1 MKLYIKYFT
10 VLFLLQTF
18 IIKSQIPLPEHPRPD
33 FQREMW
39 ENLNGQWD
47 FKFDPNNIGEKEKWQ
62 EQKVKFDKKIT
73 VPFPWGS
80 KLSGVNDEAN
90 IAWYNRK
97 INVSKKWKGKKTF
110 ITIGASD
117 WETTVWIDG
126 NLLGKHQGGYVPFS
140 FDLTPYIKYGENQNI
155 TLRVDDNA
163 GDPNKFDRGYAL
175 YGKQGYGNAR
185 GVWQTVY
192 LEARG
197 QNFIDAVHFTPDIDN
212 KKVNVTAYLE
222 SYARKEL
229 PLNIEIKTKKGLIK
243 HNITFKPG
251 QLKRNFDIEIPDMR
265 LWSLEDPY
273 LYDVEISLE
282 DDTVESYFG
291 MRKIS
296 TINLPGTK
304 YPYVA
309 LNNKPIYL
317 QIALDQSYHPEG
329 YYTFPSDKFL
339 KEEIIRS
346 KSIGLNGIRVHIKVE
361 VPRKLY
367 WADKL
372 GLLVV
377 EDLPNAW
384 GDPDKFMRDES
395 EYTLKQMIKRD
406 YNHPSI
412 FSWVIFNEQWGLSTK
427 NDPEDNKEN
436 EREILPETYNWVASM
451 YYLAKSLD
459 KSRLIEDNST
469 CCGGLHT
476 ATDINSWHA
485 YLPGYEWEN
494 FLKDQADKNFKGG
507 SHLYY
512 DGFKQEDQPFVNSEC
527 GNVWGYSGST
537 GDVDWSYDYHR
548 MINSFRKFPE
558 VAGWLYTEHH
568 DVINEWN
575 GYWKFDRSEKETGLN
590 EILEGMSV
598 NDFHAPVYLSTG
610 VEICRTVKGDEKIDI
625 PLFISSMVGDDY
637 GDELIVEYE
646 LSHINYIA
654 EEKIIKSDNFRVKY
668 HPWMQKSISP
678 LKLSMPNSSGLS
690 KLTFKLKTLDNQI
703 LHRNFMHFE
712 VNSNKKLKNV
722 EVFSL
727 PPKEISN
734 SNWTKRKWDVL
745 NGKKVNGA
753 GNGFFEYKIQIPE
766 NFKNLNFKEAY
777 FIIEA
782 SAKQLFD
789 KDKKGEDYVDAGMD
803 WMRGSIVSPSKNPN
817 SYPMTDETFFPSK
830 INISING
837 KSTKRMTLSDDPADH
852 RGVLSWH
859 NQIISSREPSKQLIF
874 DEEFWANQPKLNE
887 AGSYGYLIK
896 VPISNDEL
904 ANSIKEGNLT
914 IRIQTEGEG
923 GIAVYGKSFGR
934 YPINPSLVIKK

>member
-1 MKLYIKYFT
+1 MKLFIKFFS

-18 IIKSQIPLPEHPRPD
+18 VLKSQIPLPEHPRPD

-39 ENLNGQWD
+39 ENLNGKWD
-47 FKFDPNNIGEKEKWQ
+47 FKFDPNNVGEKEKWQ
-62 EQKVKFDKKIT
+62 EQTVKFDKTIT

-80 KLSGVNDEAN
+80 KLSGVKDEAS

-97 INVSKKWKGKKTF
+97 INVSKDWKGKKTF
-110 ITIGASD
+110 IIIGASD
-117 WETTVWIDG
+117 WETTLWIDG
-126 NLLGKHQGGYVPFS
+126 ILIGKHQGGYVPFS
-140 FDLTPYIKYGENQNI
+140 FDLTSYIKYGKDQNI
-155 TLRVDDNA
+155 TLKVDDNA
-163 GDPNKFDRGYAL
+163 GDPNKFKRGYAL

-185 GVWQTVY
+185 GIWQTIY

-197 QNFIDAVHFTPDIDN
+197 KNFLDAVHFTPDIDN
-212 KKVNVTAYLE
+212 KKVNVTTYLE
-222 SYARKEL
+222 NYATKEL
-229 PLNIEIKTKKGLIK
+229 PLSINIKTEKGLIK
-243 HNITFKPG
+243 HNITVKPG
-251 QLKRNFDIEIPDMR
+251 QLRRSFDIKIPEMR
-265 LWSLEDPY
+265 LWDLEDPY
-273 LYDVEISLE
+273 LYDVEISL
-282 DDTVESYFG
+282 DDDIVRSYFG

-296 TINLPGTK
+296 TINLPGTE

-317 QIALDQSYHPEG
+317 QLALDQSYHPDG
-329 YYTFPSDKFL
+329 FYTFPNDNFI
-339 KEEIIRS
+339 KEEILRS

-377 EDLPNAW
+377 EDLPNSW
-384 GDPDKFMRDES
+384 GDPDQFMRNES

-476 ATDINSWHA
+476 ATDINSWHV
-485 YLPGYEWEN
+485 YLPGNEWEN
-494 FLKDQADKNFKGG
+494 FLKDQTEKNFKGG

-512 DGFKQEDQPFVNSEC
+512 DGFKQQDQPFVNSEC
-527 GNVWGYSGST
+527 GNVWGYKGST
-537 GDVDWSYDYHR
+537 GDIDWSYDYHR

-575 GYWKFDRSEKETGLN
+575 GYWKFDRSEKKTGLD
-590 EILEGMSV
+590 EILEGMTL

-610 VEICRTVKGDEKIDI
+610 VEICQTVNGGEKIDV
-625 PLFISSMVGDDY
+625 PLFISSFTSDDY
-637 GDELIVEYE
+637 GEDIIVEYE
-646 LSHINYIA
+646 LSHTNYIA
-654 EEKIIKSDNFRVKY
+654 EERLIKSDNFRVKY
-668 HPWMQKSISP
+668 YPWMQKSLNP
-678 LKLSMPNSSGLS
+678 LELLMPNHSGLS
-690 KLTFKLKTLDNQI
+690 KLTFKLKTLDNKI

-712 VNSNKKLKNV
+712 VNSNKELKNV
-722 EVFSL
+722 EVISL
-727 PPKEISN
+727 SADEISN
-734 SNWTKRKWDVL
+734 SNWTKKRWNVL

-753 GNGFFEYKIQIPE
+753 GSGFFEYEIQIPA
-766 NFKNLNFKEAY
+766 KYKTLSFKEAY

-782 SAKQLFD
+782 SAKKLFD
-789 KDKKGEDYVDAGMD
+789 KDKIGEDYVDAGMD

-817 SYPMTDETFFPSK
+817 SYPMTDEVLFQSRIK
-830 INISING
+830 ISVNG
-837 KSTKRMTLSDDPADH
+837 KPKKRMTLLDDPADH

-859 NQIISSREPSKQLIF
+859 NQIISPYKST
-874 DEEFWANQPKLNE
+874 DDDFWSNQPKLNE

-904 ANSIKEGNLT
+904 KSYLKEGNMT
-914 IRIQTEGEG
+914 IRIETEGDG
-923 GIAVYGKSFGR
+923 GIAIYGKSFGR

>member
-1 MKLYIKYFT
+1 MKLFIKFFS

-18 IIKSQIPLPEHPRPD
+18 VLKSQIPLPEHPRPD

-62 EQKVKFDKKIT
+62 EQRVKFDKKIT

-80 KLSGVNDEAN
+80 KLSGVKDEAN

-97 INVSKKWKGKKTF
+97 INVSKDWKGKKIF

-117 WETTVWIDG
+117 WETTLWIDG
-126 NLLGKHQGGYVPFS
+126 IFIGKHQGGYVPFS
-140 FDLTPYIKYGENQNI
+140 FDLTSYLKYGEDQNI
-155 TLRVDDNA
+155 TLKVDDNA
-163 GDPNKFDRGYAL
+163 GDPNKFKRGYAL

-185 GVWQTVY
+185 GVWQTIY

-197 QNFIDAVHFTPDIDN
+197 QNFLDAVHFTPDIDN
-212 KKVNVTAYLE
+212 QKINVTTYLE
-222 SYARKEL
+222 NYAEKEL
-229 PLNIEIKTKKGLIK
+229 PLNIEIKTEKGLIK
-243 HNITFKPG
+243 HNIIVKPG
-251 QLKRNFDIEIPDMR
+251 QFKRNFDIKIPEMR

-273 LYDVEISLE
+273 LYDVEITL
-282 DDTVESYFG
+282 DDDIVKSYFG

-317 QIALDQSYHPEG
+317 QLALDQSYHPEG
-329 YYTFPSDKFL
+329 FYTFPNDKFI
-339 KEEIIRS
+339 KEEILRS

-377 EDLPNAW
+377 EDLPNSW
-384 GDPDKFMRDES
+384 GDPDKFMRNES

-427 NDPEDNKEN
+427 NDPEDNKEM
-436 EREILPETYNWVASM
+436 EKEILPETYNWVASM

-476 ATDINSWHA
+476 ATDINSWHV
-485 YLPGYEWEN
+485 YLPGNEWEN
-494 FLKDQADKNFKGG
+494 FLKDQTEKNFKGG

-512 DGFKQEDQPFVNSEC
+512 DGFKQQDQPFVNSEC
-527 GNVWGYSGST
+527 GNVWGYKGST
-537 GDVDWSYDYHR
+537 GDIDWSYDYHR

-575 GYWKFDRSEKETGLN
+575 GYWKFDRSEKKTGLD
-590 EILEGMSV
+590 EILEGMTL

-610 VEICRTVKGDEKIDI
+610 VEICQTVNGGEKIDV
-625 PLFISSMVGDDY
+625 PLFISSFTSDDY
-637 GDELIVEYE
+637 GEEIIVEYE
-646 LSHINYIA
+646 LSHTNYIA
-654 EEKIIKSDNFRVKY
+654 EEKLIKSDNFRIKY
-668 HPWMQKSISP
+668 YPWMQKSITP
-678 LKLSMPNSSGLS
+678 LELSIPNHSGLS
-690 KLTFKLKTLDNQI
+690 KLTFKLKTLDNKI

-712 VNSNKKLKNV
+712 VNSNEKLKNV
-722 EVFSL
+722 EVVSL
-727 PPKEISN
+727 PANEFSN
-734 SNWTKRKWDVL
+734 SDWTKKRWNVL

-753 GNGFFEYKIQIPE
+753 GSGFFEYKIKIPE
-766 NFKNLNFKEAY
+766 NFIDINFKEAY
-777 FIIEA
+777 FIFEA
-782 SAKQLFD
+782 SAKKLFD
-789 KDKKGEDYVDAGMD
+789 KDKIGEDYVDAGMD

-817 SYPMTDETFFPSK
+817 SYPMTDEILFPSK
-830 INISING
+830 IKISVNG
-837 KSTKRMTLSDDPADH
+837 NSKKRITLLDDPADH

-859 NQIISSREPSKQLIF
+859 NQITSSFKST
-874 DEEFWANQPKLNE
+874 DDDFWSNQPKLNE

-896 VPISNDEL
+896 VPITNDEL
-904 ANSIKEGNLT
+904 ISYIKKGNLT
-914 IRIQTEGEG
+914 IRIETEGDG
-923 GIAVYGKSFGR
+923 GIAIYGKSFGR